1 MGRPKFIVTIKS
13 YDSKHSVNHTTN
25 ITKLPTLD
33 DVNDEKLD
41 HTGLD

>member
-13 YDSKHSVNHTTN
+13 YDSKHSVNHTN

-33 DVNDEKLD
+33 DVNDDKLD
-41 HTGLD
+41 HTGFD